1 MSTKNWC
8 EIYVDGNMSCQAL
21 AEEVIAITNAKNAH
35 LYNGCRWEMSTTI
48 LSIDVERN
56 QNQKYSS
63 IWSRISAWWRK
74 EKVANDE
81 FLFYPLV
88 ISAEP
93 NHESVCKEY
102 KDLIAEIIH
111 RIKCLG
117 LCFALVADFEV
128 E

>member
-1 MSTKNWC
+1 M
-8 EIYVDGNMSCQAL
+8 
-21 AEEVIAITNAKNAH
+21 AEEVIAITSAKDAH
-35 LYNGCRWEMSTTI
+35 LYNGRRWEMSTTV

-93 NHESVCKEY
+93 NHESFHSEY
-102 KDLIAEIIH
+102 EELIAEIIR

-117 LCFALVADFEV
+117 LRFALVADFEV

>member
-1 MSTKNWC
+1 MSTTNWC
-8 EIYVDGNMSCQAL
+8 EIYVDGNISCQAL

-35 LYNGCRWEMSTTI
+35 SYNGRRWEVSTTV

-63 IWSRISAWWRK
+63 IWSRISAWWRN
-74 EKVANDE
+74 EKVADDE

-93 NHESVCKEY
+93 NHESVYKEY
-102 KDLIAEIIH
+102 KDLIAQIIQ

-117 LCFALVADFEV
+117 LRFALVADFEV